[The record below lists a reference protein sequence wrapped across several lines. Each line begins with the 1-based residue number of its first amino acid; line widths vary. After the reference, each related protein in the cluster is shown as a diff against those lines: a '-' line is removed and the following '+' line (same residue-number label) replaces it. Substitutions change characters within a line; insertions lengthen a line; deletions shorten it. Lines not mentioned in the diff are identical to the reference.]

1 MIGIVCTM
9 LNGFGARGLYNSQ
22 EIGLGKAVAELAQ
35 QSVVIYKAV
44 RREDVQDIEQINEDV
59 TIKYIRCPR
68 VGNAHG
74 ILDVKQLDAR
84 WRGGE
89 RMNALICFCDQQIF
103 IPRVYRFCEDNGIQM
118 LLYTG
123 IIRSNRGGVN
133 AVISDLLFRLGTKR
147 LYQKTNVVAKTRGI
161 SHELFAIGA
170 GNVPVAPVGMDF
182 STFHQNWKEEDRE
195 KIRKDF
201 SFAPEDK
208 VVLCISRMEK
218 EKNVMELIPLAVE
231 CKHSGNQMK
240 FLVIGNGRQSEEF
253 RQQVTA
259 NHLEDSVQVID
270 KMPHDEIWK
279 AYVAADYFVN
289 ICRNEIFGMSIMES
303 IYYETPVAA
312 FHAYGPDTILEGMKG
327 SMAISSVPQMIQLL
341 SNSCPSEEDLTH
353 DAKLLAKKFTWT
365 NTAKI
370 ILDTLGV
377 AYFDPNNR
385 YVQPYIAEAD

>member
-22 EIGLGKAVAELAQ
+22 EIGLGKAIAALTLQ
-35 QSVVIYKAV
+35 RVVIYKAV
-44 RREDVQDIEQINEDV
+44 RQEDVQDIEQINEDV
-59 TIKYIRCPR
+59 MIKYIRCPR

-74 ILDVKQLDAR
+74 ILDTRQIDTK
-84 WRGGE
+84 WKSE

-103 IPRVYRFCEDNGIQM
+103 IPHIYRFCEENGIQM

-133 AVISDLLFRLGTKR
+133 AIISDLLFRLGTKR
-147 LYQKTNVVAKTRGI
+147 LYKKVHVAAKTKGV

-170 GNVPVAPVGMDF
+170 GNVPVAPVGIDF
-182 STFHQNWKEEDRE
+182 STFHPNWKEEDRE

-201 SFAPEDK
+201 FFEPDDK

-218 EKNVMELIPLAVE
+218 EKNVMGLIPLAVE

-253 RQQVTA
+253 RQQVA
-259 NHLEDSVQVID
+259 VNHLEDSVQVID
-270 KMPHDEIWK
+270 KIPHDEIWK

-289 ICRNEIFGMSIMES
+289 ICRDEIFGMAIMES
-303 IYYETPVAA
+303 IYYETPVVA
-312 FHAYGPDTILEGMKG
+312 FHAYGPDTILEDMDG
-327 SMAISSVPQMIQLL
+327 SRTVGGLSQMVRFLL
-341 SNSCPSEEDLTH
+341 GPYPAKEALAH
-353 DAKLLAKKFTWT
+353 DARLLTKKFTWF
-365 NTAKI
+365 NTAKVM
-370 ILDTLGV
+370 LNLLGIV
-377 AYFDPNNR
+377 YYDPTEKPGR
-385 YVQPYIAEAD
+385 PYIEEAK

>member
-22 EIGLGKAVAELAQ
+22 EIGLGKAIAALTLQ
-35 QSVVIYKAV
+35 RVVIYKAV
-44 RREDVQDIEQINEDV
+44 RQEDVQDIEQINEDV
-59 TIKYIRCPR
+59 MIKYIRCPR

-74 ILDVKQLDAR
+74 ILDTRQIDTK
-84 WRGGE
+84 WKSE

-103 IPRVYRFCEDNGIQM
+103 IPHIYRFCKENGIQM

-133 AVISDLLFRLGTKR
+133 AIISDILFRLGTKR
-147 LYQKTNVVAKTRGI
+147 LYKKVHVAAKTKGV

-182 STFHQNWKEEDRE
+182 STFHQNWKEENRE

-201 SFAPEDK
+201 SFEPDDR

-218 EKNVMELIPLAVE
+218 EKNVIDLIPLAAE
-231 CKHSGNQMK
+231 CKHSGNKMK
-240 FLVIGNGRQSEEF
+240 FLVIGSGRQSDEF
-253 RQQVTA
+253 RQQVAA

-270 KMPHDEIWK
+270 RMPHDEIWK

-289 ICRNEIFGMSIMES
+289 ICRDEIFGMAIMES
-303 IYYETPVAA
+303 IYYETPVVA
-312 FHAYGPDTILEGMKG
+312 FHAYGPDTILEDMDG
-327 SMAISSVPQMIQLL
+327 SRTVGGLSQMVRFLL
-341 SNSCPSEEDLTH
+341 DPYPAKEALAH
-353 DAKLLAKKFTWT
+353 DARLLTKKFTWF
-365 NTAKI
+365 NTAKVM
-370 ILDTLGV
+370 LNLLGTI
-377 AYFDPNNR
+377 YYDPTEKPGR
-385 YVQPYIAEAD
+385 PYIEEAK

>member
-1 MIGIVCTM
+1 VIGIVCTM

-44 RREDVQDIEQINEDV
+44 RQEDVQDIEQINEDV

-103 IPRVYRFCEDNGIQM
+103 IPRIYRFCEDNGIQM

-182 STFHQNWKEEDRE
+182 STFHSDWKEEDRE
-195 KIRKDF
+195 KLRKGF
-201 SFAPEDK
+201 SFEPDDK
-208 VVLCISRMEK
+208 VALCVSRMEK
-218 EKNVMELIPLAVE
+218 EKNIMDLISLAIE
-231 CKHSGNQMK
+231 CKQSGNKIK
-240 FLVIGNGRQSEEF
+240 FLVIGSGRQSEEF
-253 RQQVTA
+253 WQQVIV
-259 NHLEDSVQVID
+259 NHLEDSVRVID
-270 KMPHDEIWK
+270 QIPHDEIWK

-289 ICRNEIFGMSIMES
+289 ICRNEIFGMSIMEA
-303 IYYETPVAA
+303 IYYETPVVA
-312 FHAYGPDTILEGMKG
+312 FHSYGPDTILEGMKG
-327 SMAISSVPQMIQLL
+327 SMAIGSMSQMVQLL
-341 SNSCPSEEDLTH
+341 SNPYPSGEDLTH
-353 DAKLLAKKFTWT
+353 DAKLLVTKFTWT
-365 NTAKI
+365 NAAKV
-370 ILDTLGV
+370 ILDTLGTV
-377 AYFDPNNR
+377 YFDPNAR
-385 YVQPYIAEAD
+385 YVKPYAVEES